1 MIQFFRIFAG
11 GGGAELPVI
20 LRTAFSRLK
29 PGGVLAATG
38 VLVETVAVLSTE
50 LAEYRTELVTLNLS
64 RALPLGSQEYFKA
77 ENPIVIA
84 VYRKPENP

>member
-1 MIQFFRIFAG
+1 
-11 GGGAELPVI
+11 
-20 LRTAFSRLK
+20 
-29 PGGVLAATG
+29 GGVLAATG

-77 ENPIVIA
+77 ENPIAIA

>member
-1 MIQFFRIFAG
+1 M
-11 GGGAELPVI
+11 
-20 LRTAFSRLK
+20 
-29 PGGVLAATG
+29 
-38 VLVETVAVLSTE
+38 LVETVAVLSTE

-77 ENPIVIA
+77 ENPIAIA